1 MINQLRI
8 LSGVIMLV
16 VGMSP
21 GMDKVNQPPE
31 VVKVYTTQKSYK
43 AGEPIELGYFYSN
56 EKGESIEESWTY
68 RKLGEPI
75 KCNLYTKPEI
85 IFKEGEYLVTLKLTD
100 EKGNIGESSAC
111 IIKIKGQ
118 PFYSEY
124 EYKFGK
130 VPIGVTIDNFE
141 EINFR
146 EYENLNVVENRAQEG
161 VLVMSN
167 SPESVKEEGILYEE
181 VVKGK
186 GRLLVHHINHIK
198 EENKRLVV
206 LAQNKS
212 SKRVDFTIK
221 NKIFRGPSK
230 DVLAIGQRVL
240 YDYFNKGNGVHVN
253 LMPEETYIIYDSLKD
268 KWKYDEVISG
278 MVDFEGEGCI
288 KYIVASI
295 NQETQI
301 EQVPNMSLAK
311 RDVHPRGTF
320 EHLAKYYNIKLD
332 KVDQNTKVVI
342 GGTEAEWER
351 GKDTLTQKNSINRGN
366 FGVTYHLRITAEQD
380 TAVIL
385 NPRGNMFRGAIE
397 WEGEGAYLVPKY
409 GYFPSLEKAAYLGI
423 IKKGETKELV
433 YMLPCGSSAP
443 IVIGFIPETQWQNKM
458 SKN

>member
-1 MINQLRI
+1 MINQLQI
-8 LSGVIMLV
+8 LSGIMMLLV
-16 VGMSP
+16 GI
-21 GMDKVNQPPE
+21 GQGANQINQAPE
-31 VVKVYTTQKSYK
+31 LIKLYTTQKSYQ

-56 EKGESIEESWTY
+56 EKGEGIEESWTY
-68 RKLGEPI
+68 RKLEEPT

-85 IFKEGEYLVTLKLTD
+85 IFKEGEYLVTLRLKD
-100 EKGNIGESSAC
+100 EKGNISESDEC
-111 IIKIKGQ
+111 IIRIKGK

-146 EYENLNVVENRAQEG
+146 EYENLSVIESMAQEG

-181 VVKGK
+181 RVKGR
-186 GRLLVHHINHIK
+186 GRLLVHHINHMK

-212 SKRVDFTIK
+212 SKWVDFTIK
-221 NKIFRGPSK
+221 NNIFKGPSK
-230 DVLAIGQRVL
+230 DVLAIGQSVL
-240 YDYFNKGNGVHVN
+240 YDYFNKGNGIHVN
-253 LMPEETYIIYDSLKD
+253 LKPEETYIIYDSLKD

-278 MVDFEGEGCI
+278 MVDFEGEDCI

-295 NQETQI
+295 DEKTQI
-301 EQVPNMSLAK
+301 EQVPNMRLAQ

-320 EHLAKYYNIKLD
+320 QHLAKYYEIKLN
-332 KVDQNTKVVI
+332 KINQNTKLII
-342 GGTEAEWER
+342 GGTEAEWEK
-351 GKDTLTQKNSINRGN
+351 GVDTLTQKSSVNRGN
-366 FGVTYHLRITAEQD
+366 FGVTYHLKITAIQD

-385 NPRGNMFRGAIE
+385 NPRGNMFRGSIK
-397 WEGEGAYLVPKY
+397 WEGEGAYLVPKH
-409 GYFPSLEKAAYLGI
+409 GYFPSLEKAAYLGV

-443 IVIGFIPETQWQNKM
+443 IVIGFIPETQW
-458 SKN
+458 